1 MSIKYFTGLCNL
13 LEVGDSEGSLTHR
26 NRLTCSVLSKKR
38 GAPKK
43 KTERPMIAKK
53 GLIRDRFCRT
63 LVYTI

>member
-13 LEVGDSEGSLTHR
+13 LEVGDSEGSLTHH

-43 KTERPMIAKK
+43 KTEKPMIAKGFDK
-53 GLIRDRFCRT
+53 G
-63 LVYTI
+63 